1 MNRPAA
7 WLQKVRLE
15 LERAEAAR
23 MGGNEGMARVCARR
37 AAGWTVQAYL
47 GSMGIELKSNNV
59 LDQFRYLLNEE
70 MLAPA
75 LKPIL
80 EHMLQPL
87 EKKDPLGESVWP
99 LEANLVAEA
108 QQLLRSLFPDLQ

>member
-1 MNRPAA
+1 
-7 WLQKVRLE
+7 
-15 LERAEAAR
+15 
-23 MGGNEGMARVCARR
+23 
-37 AAGWTVQAYL
+37 
-47 GSMGIELKSNNV
+47 
-59 LDQFRYLLNEE
+59 LLNEE